1 MKILHLDIDG
11 GYGGSSRSL
20 YLLLESLLQTDI
32 ESEVWFKKAGPSY
45 EKSKKLNIKSRV
57 NKKIASI
64 IPLKKNNIKN
74 FIVSFWQLKN
84 LWFLASDIINA
95 KIDVLHLNYE
105 GLLPLCIFL
114 KIKNFDK
121 KIIVHVRHMLPNN
134 LYGKIFVRLFKF
146 VDGIIFIT
154 EMEKQN
160 VLNINN
166 AILDKIPN
174 QVYYNCSSDKLIKST
189 PKINKKYYKAIFLG
203 SIDRSRAPDRI
214 IKIAYH
220 AKKENLPIIF
230 FIFGKESRKSI
241 LKNKK
246 SITVKFL
253 KKAII
258 SNNLDD
264 IVFFKGFSKNPESI
278 LLDSDILISPDRMNE
293 PWGRDILESLSAG
306 LIVIA
311 SGDDEIFIK
320 NNINGFLIK
329 NWDER
334 KVVQILKKLVNEVDI
349 MKKIRKEAKK
359 TGKNLFSMSDY
370 SNKIYSFFTKFDKI
384 NYK

>member
-32 ESEVWFKKAGPSY
+32 ESEVWFKKLGPSY

-64 IPLKKNNIKN
+64 IPLRKNNIKN

-84 LWFLASDIINA
+84 LWFLASDIINT

-114 KIKNFDK
+114 KIKNFKK

-154 EMEKQN
+154 EKEKQN
-160 VLNINN
+160 VLNINKT
-166 AILDKIPN
+166 ILDKIPN
-174 QVYYNCSSDKLIKST
+174 QVYYNCSSDKLIRSV
-189 PKINKKYYKAIFLG
+189 PKFNKKFYKAIFLG

-214 IKIAYH
+214 IEIAYH
-220 AKKENLPIIF
+220 AKKENLPIKF
-230 FIFGKESRKSI
+230 FIYGKESRKSI
-241 LKNKK
+241 LNTKK

-253 KKAII
+253 KKTII

-329 NWDER
+329 KWDER

-349 MKKIRKEAKK
+349 MKKIRREAKK
-359 TGKNLFSMSDY
+359 TGENLFNMSNY
-370 SNKIYSFFTKFDKI
+370 GNKIYSFFTKFDK
-384 NYK
+384 KKS

>member
-32 ESEVWFKKAGPSY
+32 ESEVWFKKPGPSY

-57 NKKIASI
+57 NKNIASI

-84 LWFLASDIINA
+84 LWFLASDIINT

-114 KIKNFDK
+114 KIKNFNK

-146 VDGIIFIT
+146 ADGIIFIT

-160 VLNINN
+160 VLNINKT
-166 AILDKIPN
+166 ILDKIPN
-174 QVYYNCSSDKLIKST
+174 QVYYNCSSDKLIRSA
-189 PKINKKYYKAIFLG
+189 PKFNKKFYKAIFLG

-220 AKKENLPIIF
+220 AKKENLPIKF

-241 LKNKK
+241 LNTKK
-246 SITVKFL
+246 AITVKFL
-253 KKAII
+253 KKEII
-258 SNNLDD
+258 LNNLDD

-329 NWDER
+329 KWDER

-349 MKKIRKEAKK
+349 MKKIRNEAKK
-359 TGKNLFSMSDY
+359 TGENLFSMSDY
-370 SNKIYSFFTKFDKI
+370 SNKIYSFFTKFDNLK
-384 NYK
+384 